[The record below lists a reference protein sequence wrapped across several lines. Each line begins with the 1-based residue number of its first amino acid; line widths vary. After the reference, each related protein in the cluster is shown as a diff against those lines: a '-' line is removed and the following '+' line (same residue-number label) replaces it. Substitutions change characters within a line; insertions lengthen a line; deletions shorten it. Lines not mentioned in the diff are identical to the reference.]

1 MFLDRSCG
9 IFSWLNFL
17 VMLIVMLWL
26 GLLFTTNLSQ
36 LKIAKL
42 RSKNKR
48 TLSMIL
54 EKGFE
59 STVIIFIQSRLI
71 RIWLWNGSIGT
82 GFVISSLEWY
92 LHHRMASSIEN
103 VKAWMGRM
111 AKEDYCVKT
120 CQPRTRKKKGLASI
134 FIKCWNEPIIT
145 SYLHKTIFPLL
156 AMYNL
161 KLWFWRTNFGLDI
174 SIVSSYRNYLKFLIL
189 RGRKRISEIVL
200 AHSQIM
206 GNGELFLLS
215 AAAAA

>member
-1 MFLDRSCG
+1 
-9 IFSWLNFL
+9 
-17 VMLIVMLWL
+17 
-26 GLLFTTNLSQ
+26 
-36 LKIAKL
+36 
-42 RSKNKR
+42 
-48 TLSMIL
+48 MIL

-103 VKAWMGRM
+103 VKAWMERM

-120 CQPRTRKKKGLASI
+120 CQPRTRKKKGSSFNLYQMLKWA
-134 FIKCWNEPIIT
+134 NNYIISSQNYISLT
-145 SYLHKTIFPLL
+145 
-156 AMYNL
+156 MYNL
-161 KLWFWRTNFGLDI
+161 KLWFWRTNFGLEI

-215 AAAAA
+215 AA